1 MIVVTVGTQLPFDRL
16 VRAIDAIAPSLSCP
30 VFAQIG
36 TGGYQPANMEWRA
49 TVPAREFDAML
60 QSADAIVSHA
70 GTGTILLAQKWH
82 KPVVIMARR
91 AAQGEH
97 RNDHQVATAAQM
109 MGRSGIYVA
118 DDETGLA
125 AALDRALTTP
135 YVPDSP
141 GDRTRIKAAI
151 RNFLAG

>member
-1 MIVVTVGTQLPFDRL
+1 M
-16 VRAIDAIAPSLSCP
+16 DALAPTLSRP

-36 TGGYQPANMEWRA
+36 TGGYQPLHMDWKAS
-49 TVPAREFDAML
+49 VPAREFDTLL

-70 GTGTILLAQKWH
+70 GTGTILLAQKLH

-109 MGRSGIYVA
+109 VGRSGIYVA

-125 AALDRALTTP
+125 EALHRALTVP

-141 GDRTRIKAAI
+141 GDRTRIKDAI
-151 RNFLAG
+151 RHFLAG